1 MKWLK
6 SYKIFESVSLS
17 EINDFHKALREI
29 FLELE
34 DDSYEIS
41 VSYSL
46 YNDQFTVSI
55 VNKPASEDCR
65 GVIPTL
71 AHSISYMTDYNFD
84 FSLKIYWTEYLSEI
98 GSGVETEE
106 YSTFTSDRI
115 EKEGL
120 EVLNFYKDWDYIE
133 IYFK

>member
-34 DDSYEIS
+34 DDNYEVS

-46 YNDQFTVSI
+46 FNDQFTVSI
-55 VNKPASEDCR
+55 VNKPASEDCS
-65 GVIPTL
+65 GVIPSL
-71 AHSISYMTDYNFD
+71 AHSISYMTDNNFD
-84 FSLKIYWTEYLSEI
+84 FSLKIYWTEYLSEM

>member
-34 DDSYEIS
+34 DDNYEVS

-46 YNDQFTVSI
+46 FNDQFTVSI
-55 VNKPASEDCR
+55 VNKPASEDCS
-65 GVIPTL
+65 GVIPSL
-71 AHSISYMTDYNFD
+71 SHSISYMTDNNFD
-84 FSLKIYWTEYLSEI
+84 FSLKIYWTEYLSEM